1 MKRIVMIAGLMLAM
15 TASTALAENLQ
26 TLRFGA
32 SDSVQL
38 EQVSKKRKAK
48 RVRGFSGGVPKQRR
62 ETDSG
67 SCPCSSSKICVGPRG
82 GTYCITSGGNKRYV

>member
-26 TLRFGA
+26 TLPFNA
-32 SDSVQL
+32 SDGVQL

-48 RVRGFSGGVPKQRR
+48 RVRGFSGGISKQRR
-62 ETDSG
+62 ETDNG
-67 SCPCSSSKICVGPRG
+67 SCPCSGSKICVGPRG